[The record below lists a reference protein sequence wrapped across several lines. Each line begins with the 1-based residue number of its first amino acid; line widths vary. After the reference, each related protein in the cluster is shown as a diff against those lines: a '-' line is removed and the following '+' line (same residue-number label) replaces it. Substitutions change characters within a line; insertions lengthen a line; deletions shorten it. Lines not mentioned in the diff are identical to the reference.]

1 MLLPY
6 LPFILTYYVAYLLFR
21 CYSAVMEAMTEG
33 GNMSSNMLLYWSAAG
48 VLLMLAELII
58 PGGIVVFLGTACL
71 IVAAALWL
79 GLISGIAQAFT
90 LWFIAS
96 IVLLLVFRQLT
107 QKLVGGDSHVDNTD
121 EELDIYNQIAE
132 VKQTIGPGETLGR
145 VTFQGTDWPALGDGS
160 EITVGSQVR
169 VVCRDN
175 IALVVEPL
183 ANID

>member
-1 MLLPY
+1 
-6 LPFILTYYVAYLLFR
+6 
-21 CYSAVMEAMTEG
+21 
-33 GNMSSNMLLYWSAAG
+33 MSSNSLLWWGLAG
-48 VLLMLAELII
+48 VILMLAELII
-58 PGGIVVFLGTACL
+58 PGGIVVFLGAACL

-96 IVLLLVFRQLT
+96 IVLLLAFRQVT

-121 EELDIYNQIAE
+121 EELDIYNQVAVVI
-132 VKQTIGPGETLGR
+132 QTIGPGEQLGR
-145 VTFQGTDWPALGDGS
+145 VRFQGADWPALGDGS
-160 EITVGSQVR
+160 QIAADSQVR

-183 ANID
+183 AETD